1 MKFNTRRFLL
11 GGITALAFLGCLEQ
25 KENRTAKKDLGALPD
40 LNIVFRDYEQLENKG
55 KYAQLARKI
64 TEANTDLQSSEL
76 FVEAASLYLLSG
88 NKDSAV
94 SHLHNAIDRGMAN
107 PGILGKFQGLK
118 GIDNPEYKRLNA
130 RLDSLR
136 AILRNVSNFD
146 VESRAMDLFW
156 PYFEEAV
163 AHPDSARQILK
174 AYILEGPP
182 EIRDYY
188 AIRYYSTDQMF
199 GQMINGAPKYYTYL
213 KTRMQRDSLMAL
225 RDKTLEALKNF
236 KTLYPEAV
244 FPKVY
249 VVPGLLNS
257 GGTASEIGLFIGG
270 DMFGR
275 SSSMPVNELNDWQ
288 QEAIMEFNSLPQLI
302 LHELMHYQ
310 QNYSDTLHEDT
321 VLYKVIEEGVCD
333 FLRELA
339 SGIPVESAQLS
350 YLSQPENLKQVAW
363 QLREDLFS
371 DDLSLWLY
379 NGGSI
384 EDRPAD
390 LGYAMGYLITRSYY
404 RNAPDKRRAL
414 ADLLN
419 TDDMTSILKGSDF
432 SYLMEEDPDI

>member
-1 MKFNTRRFLL
+1 MKIHIRRLLL
-11 GGITALAFLGCLEQ
+11 GGLTALVFLGCLEK
-25 KENRTAKKDLGALPD
+25 KEDRITKKDLGDLPD

-55 KYAQLARKI
+55 KYALLARKI
-64 TEANTDLQSSEL
+64 TEANADLQSSEL

-94 SHLHNAIDRGMAN
+94 SQLNKAIDRGMAN
-107 PGILGKFQGLK
+107 PGILGKFQGL
-118 GIDNPEYKRLNA
+118 IEMESPEYNRLNA

-156 PYFEEAV
+156 PYFEEAL

-213 KTRMQRDSLMAL
+213 KTRMQKDSLMAL

-257 GGTASEIGLFIGG
+257 GGTATEIGLFIGG
-270 DMFGR
+270 DMYGR
-275 SSSMPVNELNDWQ
+275 SPSMPVNELNDWQ
-288 QEAIMEFNSLPQLI
+288 QEAIMEFSSLPQLI

-339 SGIPVESAQLS
+339 SGVPVESAQLS
-350 YLSQPENLKQVAW
+350 YLSQPENLKQVAG

-371 DDLSLWLY
+371 DDLSPWLY

-404 RNAPDKRRAL
+404 RNARDKSRAL

-419 TDDMTSILKGSDF
+419 TDDMTSILMGSDF
-432 SYLMEEDPDI
+432 SYLLEDDPDI